1 MFILRRHKMVSDK
14 QLQANQENAVL
25 GGVKTPEGKSVSK
38 YNAQVHGI
46 LRQSITEY
54 EQEFY
59 SEILNDLKNEYKP
72 QGVIEEILI
81 ERIAINYLKLFRLQ
95 KAETEFIKSQLNP
108 KVIKEFLD
116 LDNLGEVLN
125 EGYTPKIGSESVE
138 KLAEI
143 YARYETTIENRLFR
157 AIQELERAQK
167 LRMGEDVLPTLTVD
181 VNEMG
186 SFGETDK
193 NL

>member
-1 MFILRRHKMVSDK
+1 MISDK
-14 QLQANQENAVL
+14 QIEANQENAAL
-25 GGVKTPEGKSVSK
+25 GGVKTPAGKAVSK

-46 LRQSITEY
+46 LRLSITEY

-59 SEILNDLKNEYKP
+59 SEIMGDLIKQYQP
-72 QGVIEEILI
+72 QGIIEQIII
-81 ERIAINYLKLFRLQ
+81 ERIAINYLKLFRVQ
-95 KAETEFIKSQLNP
+95 KAETEYVKSQLNP
-108 KVIKEFLD
+108 RIIKDLLD
-116 LDNLGEVLN
+116 FVDEAMS

-138 KLAEI
+138 KLADI

-157 AIQELERAQK
+157 AIHELERAQK
-167 LRMGEDVLPTLTVD
+167 LRKGEDVLPTLTVD
-181 VNEMG
+181 VNQMG

>member
-1 MFILRRHKMVSDK
+1 MVSDK

-25 GGVKTPEGKSVSK
+25 GGVKTPEGKVVSK

-59 SEILNDLKNEYKP
+59 SEILNDLKNEYKTK
-72 QGVIEEILI
+72 GIIEEILV
-81 ERIAINYLKLFRLQ
+81 ERIAINYLKLFGLQ
-95 KAETEFIKSQLNP
+95 KAETEFINSQLNP
-108 KVIKEFLD
+108 RIIKNILD
-116 LDNLGEVLN
+116 FVDEAVS

-157 AIQELERAQK
+157 AIHELERAQK
-167 LRMGEDVLPTLTVD
+167 LRKGEDVLSTLTVD
-181 VNEMG
+181 VNQMG

>member
-1 MFILRRHKMVSDK
+1 MVSDK

-25 GGVKTPEGKSVSK
+25 GGVKTPEGKAVSK

-59 SEILNDLKNEYKP
+59 AEILNDLKNEYKTK
-72 QGVIEEILI
+72 GIIEEILV

-95 KAETEFIKSQLNP
+95 KAETEFINSQLNP
-108 KVIKEFLD
+108 RIIKNILDFVDDVIS
-116 LDNLGEVLN
+116 

-157 AIQELERAQK
+157 AIHELERAQK
-167 LRMGEDVLPTLTVD
+167 LRKGEDVLPTLTVD
-181 VNEMG
+181 VNQMG

>member
-1 MFILRRHKMVSDK
+1 MVSDK
-14 QLQANQENAVL
+14 QLQTNQENSVL
-25 GGVKTPEGKSVSK
+25 GGVKTPEGKTVSK

-59 SEILNDLKNEYKP
+59 SEILNDLKNEYKTK
-72 QGVIEEILI
+72 GIIEEILI

-108 KVIKEFLD
+108 KVIKELFELE
-116 LDNLGEVLN
+116 LGEVLN
-125 EGYTPKIGSESVE
+125 EGYIPKIGSDSIE
-138 KLAEI
+138 KLAGI

-157 AIQELERAQK
+157 AVHELERAQK
-167 LRMGEDVLPTLTVD
+167 IRRGENVSQPLSID
-181 VNEMG
+181 VNQVG
-186 SFGETDK
+186 SFGESDK

>member
-1 MFILRRHKMVSDK
+1 MVSDK

-25 GGVKTPEGKSVSK
+25 GGVKTPEGKTVSK

-59 SEILNDLKNEYKP
+59 SEILNDLKNEYKTK
-72 QGVIEEILI
+72 GIIEDILI

-95 KAETEFIKSQLNP
+95 KAETEFINSQLNP

-157 AIQELERAQK
+157 AIHELERAQK
-167 LRMGEDVLPTLTVD
+167 LRKGEAVLPTLTVD
-181 VNEMG
+181 VNQMG